1 MYPDSVILVEGHT
14 DASGPK
20 DLNARLSEDRANTV
34 MRYMIGDMRI
44 EPRRL
49 TAIGHGSNRPIT
61 LNSSAAGRA
70 ENRRIDL
77 VITPT
82 PEASR
87 NLDRIN

>member
-1 MYPDSVILVEGHT
+1 MVEGHT
-14 DASGPK
+14 DASGPR

-34 MRYMIGDMRI
+34 MRYMISDMRI

-49 TAIGHGSNRPIT
+49 NAIGYGSNRPIT
-61 LNSSAAGRA
+61 LNNSAAGRA

-87 NLDRIN
+87 SPDRIN